1 MKQPQRL
8 ISEQLPSDG
17 SHQPT
22 TYLKQANDRLKQD
35 GRHGKT
41 ATIKASGKS
50 LALQFNFE
58 GQKQKGINQPFTL
71 NGIKEAERLARR
83 VSAQLEANQ
92 FTWDWFN
99 ALIGKPVETSKSE
112 KQKTCDEMLKAYKAY
127 YFKEKA
133 SLKSVKQSWYQS
145 SRYLEKVLTDNN
157 QPISLEIIRQI
168 VELTSNNSPVRDRT
182 LASITNFLN
191 YFDIVDYEKVIKK
204 YKVNNNPKP
213 KKRNVPSDRRIVN
226 VYQKGFS
233 PVPRCPQKYLYK
245 YPKWQFLYGLLAIYG
260 LRIHEAWNIKNWDS
274 SVTLKNGD
282 WVLVTDT
289 SSNEVETIYEGSKIT
304 IPAILDPE
312 NKTKILC
319 IGHETK
325 TGYRMAI
332 PLSPEGQDWVSD
344 FNLIQPLNLPD
355 IPNPLQRM
363 QIGENENGL
372 TCATRTCNWFRG
384 HKYGFTP
391 HDLRHAYNHRGHN
404 QGINLAALCQSL
416 GHLPETNTSTY
427 FSSMSDDTK
436 LEGLLDTLNQVA
448 EKESKLSVALAENQA
463 LKVQLEAAN
472 KEIELLKTKLKMYEA
487 IQESKGQK

>member
-8 ISEQLPSDG
+8 ISEQLPTDG

-22 TYLKQANDRLKQD
+22 TYLKKANDRLKED

-41 ATIKASGKS
+41 ATIKASGRS

-58 GQKQKGINQPFTL
+58 KQQQKGINQPFTL
-71 NGIKEAERLARR
+71 AGIKEAERLARR
-83 VSAQLEANQ
+83 VSVQLEANQ

-99 ALIGKPVETSKSE
+99 GLLGKPIKATVVE
-112 KQKTCDEMLKAYKAY
+112 KQLTCDEMIKAYKAY
-127 YFKEKA
+127 YFKEKIG
-133 SLKSVKQSWYQS
+133 LKNIHASWYQS
-145 SRYLEKVLTDNN
+145 SRHLETVLTGNN
-157 QPISLEIIRQI
+157 QAISPEVVRQV
-168 VELTSNNSPVRDRT
+168 VESTSNDTPARKSTIGGV
-182 LASITNFLN
+182 TNFLS
-191 YFDIVDYEKVIKK
+191 YFDIDDFSRILEK
-204 YKVNNNPKP
+204 YKANNKP
-213 KKRNVPSDRRIVN
+213 KSRRRNVPSDKRIIE
-226 VYQKGFS
+226 VYKNGFL
-233 PVPRCPQKYLYK
+233 PAVKCPNEYLYK
-245 YPKWQFLYGLLAIYG
+245 YPKWQFLYGLLATYG

-289 SSNEVETIYEGSKIT
+289 LDNEVETIYEGNKIT

-312 NKTKILC
+312 NKAKILC

-332 PLSPEGQDWVSD
+332 PLSPEGHNWVEE
-344 FNLIQPLNLPD
+344 FNLIQPLNLPGVKE
-355 IPNPLQRM
+355 PLKLQGVNKSIANCTSQTGR
-363 QIGENENGL
+363 
-372 TCATRTCNWFRG
+372 WFNR

-404 QGINLAALCQSL
+404 QGINLATLCQSL

-436 LEGLLDTLNQVA
+436 LKGLLDTLNQVA
-448 EKESKLSVALAENQA
+448 KKESKLSLAL
-463 LKVQLEAAN
+463 
-472 KEIELLKTKLKMYEA
+472 KEIEALKAENERLKTQLKLYEA
-487 IQESKGQK
+487 IEESKGQK